1 MLRGGLYLPDSGCY
15 QWWGQVPAYAILTM
29 APQSKIRILALSGL
43 ILCALTARAAAGT
56 STSPNAPMEAAKS
69 AVDDL
74 TEMFKVRQ
82 IAEADRQQKLRV
94 IAARH
99 FDFAEMAQSA
109 IGHCRSRFTPAQKAE
124 VIPLLTA
131 FIEGLFLSRIESYS
145 VLKIDQR
152 FKSIQFVKQTSL
164 GPDYAEVFSMVTFE
178 DRENPIIVTYLMR
191 RDANQWKI
199 YDLKIDAISVLANY
213 RGRFDR
219 ALNNGGYDGL
229 IDLIR
234 GPQQIAT

>member
-1 MLRGGLYLPDSGCY
+1 
-15 QWWGQVPAYAILTM
+15 M

-43 ILCALTARAAAGT
+43 ILCAFTARAAAGT
-56 STSPNAPMEAAKS
+56 STSPNAPMESAKS

-82 IAEADRQQKLRV
+82 IPEADRQQKLRV

-99 FDFAEMAQSA
+99 FDFAQMAHSA
-109 IGHCRSRFTPAQKAE
+109 IGHYWSRFTPPQKAE
-124 VIPLLTA
+124 IIPLLTA
-131 FIEGLFLSRIESYS
+131 FIEDSFLSGIESYS
-145 VLKIDQR
+145 VLKIDQHI
-152 FKSIQFVKQTSL
+152 KSIQFVKETSH

-178 DRENPIIVTYLMR
+178 DREGPISVTYLMR
-191 RDANQWKI
+191 RDGNKWKI

-213 RGRFDR
+213 RGQFDR
-219 ALNNGGYDGL
+219 VLNKGGYDGL